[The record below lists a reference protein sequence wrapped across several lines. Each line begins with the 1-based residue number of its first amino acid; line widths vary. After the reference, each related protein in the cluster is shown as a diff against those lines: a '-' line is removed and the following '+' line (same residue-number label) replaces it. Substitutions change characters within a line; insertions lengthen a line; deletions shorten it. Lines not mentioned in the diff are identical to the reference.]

1 VPWVR
6 ARFKDKDIWAEV
18 DASGALKA
26 SGGRVAIRYSE
37 SAHAKV
43 YRAGAAGVAV
53 ASGATPKEIAGGK
66 SADGAKKS
74 SRGSGFGK
82 AGTRTAA
89 QAAAAKVS
97 ALDYIRSLPEGTV
110 KAFTDGAC
118 KGNPGPCGAGA
129 VAVLPD
135 GKTLEAS
142 RALGKGTNN
151 IGELTA
157 IGLALDLFEQAEVP
171 TDARVVL
178 FTDSK
183 YSLGVLTQGWK
194 AKANK
199 ALITGLKRRLS
210 GWSNLEIRW
219 VAGHVGIPENERAD
233 ELAGV
238 GVEQSRR
245 R

>member
-1 VPWVR
+1 VPWVQ

-26 SGGRVAIRYSE
+26 SGGRVPIRYSK
-37 SAHAKV
+37 SANAKI
-43 YRAGAAGVAV
+43 YRGGAAGIKLVN
-53 ASGATPKEIAGGK
+53 GATPEDIGGGV
-66 SADGAKKS
+66 SADAKKK

-89 QAAAAKVS
+89 QAAAAKTS
-97 ALDYIRSLPEGTV
+97 ALDYIRALPADTV

-135 GKTLEAS
+135 GRTLEAS
-142 RALGKGTNN
+142 KALGQGTNN

-157 IGLALDLFEQAEVP
+157 IGLALDLFEQGEVSP
-171 TDARVVL
+171 DARVVL

-199 ALITGLKRRLS
+199 PLISGLKKRLS
-210 GWSNLEIRW
+210 AWSNLEIRW

-233 ELAGV
+233 QLAGD
-238 GVEQSRR
+238 GVDKSRR
-245 R
+245 G